1 MGSREEVMAS
11 FLTKPK
17 EMNNRKISKTTT
29 ARSAGISHRGPR
41 SPVNK
46 TKISI
51 NADTY

>member
-1 MGSREEVMAS
+1 MRSREEVMAS
-11 FLTKPK
+11 LLTKQK
-17 EMNNRKISKTTT
+17 EMNKRKISKTTT